1 MTKRAVFVQAL
12 IRKKSEMM
20 PLSPYKTNQ
29 GFTLIE
35 LLVAMVMGLAVL
47 GAVLSMFV
55 NQNRTHAI
63 QQEVAY
69 AQQNVRAALGLMV
82 WDIRNAGHDPENG
95 GFDAIGAATSTSIR
109 VRADYSNPSD
119 GDAVD
124 SDEDITYAV
133 NASDQLTRDD
143 ATDAG
148 GPEPIVD
155 FVDSLQFSYGFAD
168 GDTGIP
174 NNADTDDTNDLD
186 DIRIVM
192 IRLGVRTENPDPD
205 SGQDRVRNLTT
216 RVRVRNLGF
225 QDID

>member
-1 MTKRAVFVQAL
+1 
-12 IRKKSEMM
+12 MM
-20 PLSPYKTNQ
+20 PLRPYKTNH
-29 GFTLIE
+29 GFSLVE
-35 LLVAMVMGLAVL
+35 LLVAMVMGLAIL
-47 GAVLSMFV
+47 GAVLSIFI

-69 AQQNVRAALGLMV
+69 AQQNVRAAMGLMV
-82 WDIRNAGHDPENG
+82 WDIRNAGHDPDNG
-95 GFDAIGAATSTSIR
+95 GIEAIGVATSSTSIQ
-109 VRADYSNPSD
+109 VRADYSNPAD
-119 GDAVD
+119 GDALD
-124 SDEDITYAV
+124 ADEDITYTV

-143 ATDAG
+143 ANDAG

-174 NNADTDDTNDLD
+174 NNADVDDTNDRE
-186 DIRIVM
+186 DIRVVI

-205 SGQDRVRNLTT
+205 TGQDRVRNLTT

>member
-1 MTKRAVFVQAL
+1 MCSHR
-12 IRKKSEMM
+12 
-20 PLSPYKTNQ
+20 TNH
-29 GFTLIE
+29 GFSLVE
-35 LLVAMVMGLAVL
+35 LLVAMVMGLAIL
-47 GAVLSMFV
+47 GAVLSIFV

-82 WDIRNAGHDPENG
+82 WDIRNAGHDPDNG
-95 GFDAIGAATSTSIR
+95 GFGAIETATSTSIR
-109 VRADYSNPSD
+109 VKADYSNPAD

-124 SDEDITYAV
+124 ADEDITYAV

-143 ATDAG
+143 ANDAG

-155 FVDSLQFSYGFAD
+155 FVDNLQFSYGFAD

-174 NNADTDDTNDLD
+174 NNADVDDTNDRD
-186 DIRIVM
+186 DIRVVI

-205 SGQDRVRNLTT
+205 TGQDRVRNLTT

>member
-1 MTKRAVFVQAL
+1 MK
-12 IRKKSEMM
+12 

-29 GFTLIE
+29 GFTLVE
-35 LLVAMVMGLAVL
+35 LLVAMVMGLLVL
-47 GAVLSMFV
+47 GAVLSIFV

-69 AQQNVRAALGLMV
+69 AQQNVRAAMGLMV
-82 WDIRNAGHDPENG
+82 WDIRNAGHNPDNG
-95 GFDAIGAATSTSIR
+95 SFEAIGAATNSTSIQ
-109 VRADYSNPSD
+109 VRADYSNPAD
-119 GDAVD
+119 GDVVD
-124 SDEDITYAV
+124 ADEDITYTV

-143 ATDAG
+143 ANDAD
-148 GPEPIVD
+148 PPQPIVD
-155 FVDSLQFSYGFAD
+155 FVENLQFSYGFAD

-174 NNADTDDTNDLD
+174 NDADTDDTNDCE
-186 DIRIVM
+186 DIRVVM
-192 IRLGVRTENPDPD
+192 IQLGIRTENPDPD

>member
-1 MTKRAVFVQAL
+1 
-12 IRKKSEMM
+12 MM
-20 PLSPYKTNQ
+20 PLRPYKTNH
-29 GFTLIE
+29 GFSLVE
-35 LLVAMVMGLAVL
+35 LLVAMVMGLALL
-47 GAVLSMFV
+47 GAVLSIFI

-69 AQQNVRAALGLMV
+69 AQQNVRAAMGLMV
-82 WDIRNAGHDPENG
+82 WDIRNAGHNPDNG
-95 GFDAIGAATSTSIR
+95 SIEAIGEATSTSIR
-109 VRADYSNPSD
+109 VRADYSNPAD
-119 GDAVD
+119 GDALD
-124 SDEDITYAV
+124 ADEDITYTV

-143 ATDAG
+143 ANDAEV
-148 GPEPIVD
+148 PQPIVD

-174 NNADTDDTNDLD
+174 NNADTDDTNDRD
-186 DIRIVM
+186 DVRVVI

-205 SGQDRVRNLTT
+205 TGQDRVRNLTT

>member
-1 MTKRAVFVQAL
+1 MIPRCSH
-12 IRKKSEMM
+12 R
-20 PLSPYKTNQ
+20 TNQ

-47 GAVLSMFV
+47 GAVLSIFV

-69 AQQNVRAALGLMV
+69 AQQNVRAAMGLIV
-82 WDIRNAGHDPENG
+82 WDIRNAGHDPANG
-95 GFDAIGAATSTSIR
+95 GFGAIGPATSTTSIQ
-109 VRADYSNPSD
+109 VRADYSNPAD
-119 GDAVD
+119 GDAGD
-124 SDEDITYAV
+124 ADEDITYTV

-143 ATDAG
+143 ANDAL

-155 FVDSLQFSYGFAD
+155 FVDSLQFSYVFAD

-174 NNADTDDTNDLD
+174 NEADADDSNDRD
-186 DIRIVM
+186 DIRLVM

-205 SGQDRVRNLTT
+205 SGQDRVRNLAN
-216 RVRVRNLGF
+216 RVRIRNMGF
-225 QDID
+225 QDIE

>member
-1 MTKRAVFVQAL
+1 
-12 IRKKSEMM
+12 MM
-20 PLSPYKTNQ
+20 PLRPYKTNH
-29 GFTLIE
+29 GFSLVE
-35 LLVAMVMGLAVL
+35 LLVAMVMGLAIL
-47 GAVLSMFV
+47 GAVLSIFI

-69 AQQNVRAALGLMV
+69 AQQNVRAAMGLMV
-82 WDIRNAGHDPENG
+82 WDIRNAGHDPDNG
-95 GFDAIGAATSTSIR
+95 GIEAIGAVTSSTSIQ
-109 VRADYSNPSD
+109 VRADYSNPAD
-119 GDAVD
+119 GDALD
-124 SDEDITYAV
+124 ADEDITYTV

-143 ATDAG
+143 ANDAG

-174 NNADTDDTNDLD
+174 NNADVDDTNDRE
-186 DIRIVM
+186 DIRVVI

-205 SGQDRVRNLTT
+205 TGQDRVRNLTT